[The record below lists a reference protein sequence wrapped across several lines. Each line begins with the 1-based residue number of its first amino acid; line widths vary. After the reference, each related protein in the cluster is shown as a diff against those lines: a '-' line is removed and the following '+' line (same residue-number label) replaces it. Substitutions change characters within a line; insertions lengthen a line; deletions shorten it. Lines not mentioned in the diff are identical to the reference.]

1 MAPVPDGLEKA
12 NFPEGAGGISKT
24 LRAICQILPEQPLSR
39 TLRLKKNRFMASVG
53 VGFPGEAHG
62 EWAEERNNSFR
73 S

>member
-1 MAPVPDGLEKA
+1 MAPVPDGSENG

-24 LRAICQILPEQPLSR
+24 LRAICLILREQPLSR
-39 TLRLKKNRFMASVG
+39 TPRLKESRSMASGGAVFS
-53 VGFPGEAHG
+53 VEAHG